1 MFQLLR
7 DHHAALCIA
16 DADDDLTVPVVATTD
31 WGCLRLRRP
40 DYDDAALKKWG
51 QQVRKQDWDD
61 VFVFFRHEDEGKGP
75 KFARRFLE
83 LAT

>member
-1 MFQLLR
+1 
-7 DHHAALCIA
+7 
-16 DADDDLTVPVVATTD
+16 VPVVATTD
-31 WGCLRLRRP
+31 WGCLHLRRP

-75 KFARRFLE
+75 SFARRFLE